1 MRLSQQ
7 IFRMTQLLNF
17 RRSSKKTYFTRRLET
32 MFNSFELQIN
42 KFSSRDLPK
51 NKLNAWQTY
60 WKMRSSA
67 WNSLI
72 CTGCSTNC
80 RHLWS
85 KGVQVLLLHRLP
97 TWEQYH
103 GVLRM
108 SIETTV
114 IANYLCC
121 RDWSSTSYFMKDRV
135 NLAAFSAVLACN
147 QLCWIHR
154 HIFVTQKPLEAL
166 ELSI

>member
-1 MRLSQQ
+1 MRLSQ
-7 IFRMTQLLNF
+7 IFRMTQLLYF
-17 RRSSKKTYFTRRLET
+17 RKSSKKTYFTRRLET
-32 MFNSFELQIN
+32 MFNSFKLQIN
-42 KFSSRDLPK
+42 KFSSRDLSK
-51 NKLNAWQTY
+51 NKLKTWQTY
-60 WKMRSSA
+60 WKMRSST

-72 CTGCSTNC
+72 CTGCGTNC

-85 KGVQVLLLHRLP
+85 KGCKSCFYRLP

-108 SIETTV
+108 SIKTTV

-121 RDWSSTSYFMKDRV
+121 RDWSLTSYFIKDRV
-135 NLAAFSAVLACN
+135 NLAAFSAELACN

-154 HIFVTQKPLEAL
+154 HVFVTQKPLEAL